1 MTKKELL
8 VKCPTCGHK
17 FNYHDSEFRPFCREK
32 CQLIDLG
39 RWLEGDYAIP
49 CSDPIDEAEKTDN
62 DNDEESEN

>member
-1 MTKKELL
+1 MTKKELW

-17 FNYHDSEFRPFCREK
+17 FNYHDPQFRPFCREK

-49 CSDPIDEAEKTDN
+49 SNEPISDPMADGADED
-62 DNDEESEN
+62 SET